1 YWHISAL
8 TLGRRIIRNHNP
20 LIDRYPGADGMKTG
34 FSCASGLNLV
44 ATVTRG
50 GRRLI
55 AVVLGAPTSAVRT
68 EKVLQLYERGFNS
81 NAFSW
86 FGSSVDGLQ
95 PVNMPPPDLHEE
107 VCGKN
112 RGHHAETAEEE
123 PASSTADPDRSGLS
137 ALLPGTGAGKP
148 AIPVLG
154 PPVPSMAPIV
164 VFVGPPKKPGNPEAA
179 LAKSERPPAKRAKS
193 TKPALA
199 AAKTTP

>member
-1 YWHISAL
+1 MFL
-8 TLGRRIIRNHNP
+8 TH
-20 LIDRYPGADGMKTG
+20 
-34 FSCASGLNLV
+34 
-44 ATVTRG
+44 
-50 GRRLI
+50 
-55 AVVLGAPTSAVRT
+55 
-68 EKVLQLYERGFNS
+68 
-81 NAFSW
+81 W
-86 FGSSVDGLQ
+86 FGSPSVDGLQ

-199 AAKTTP
+199 AAKTTTPSTAPAHHKKTAKPTAAATTTPAATTAPKQ